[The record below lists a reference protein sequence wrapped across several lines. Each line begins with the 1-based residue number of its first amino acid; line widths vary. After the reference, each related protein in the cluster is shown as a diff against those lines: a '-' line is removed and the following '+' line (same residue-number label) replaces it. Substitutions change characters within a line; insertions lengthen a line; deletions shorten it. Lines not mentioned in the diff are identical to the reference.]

1 MGLYLDGVKI
11 AGFGGRQGP
20 RGPQGPVGET
30 GPQGERGE
38 PGPIGPTGPKGE
50 PGPIGPTGPKGE
62 PGPQGPKGD
71 PGEQGPQGVQGIQGA
86 AGEQGPKGD
95 PGEQGPPGAQGDP
108 GPGVPPGGA
117 AGQLLSKKTAGDY
130 DTEWIDPP
138 EGGGTAGVASF
149 NGRAGAVAPQAGDY
163 TAAMVGARAADWVP
177 TAEEVGA
184 ATPEQVSAAIQSAVL
199 DSWEG
204 SY

>member
-38 PGPIGPTGPKGE
+38 PGPIGPQGETGPAGPRGE
-50 PGPIGPTGPKGE
+50 PGP
-62 PGPQGPKGD
+62 KGD
-71 PGEQGPQGVQGIQGA
+71 
-86 AGEQGPKGD
+86 KGD
-95 PGEQGPPGAQGDP
+95 SG
-108 GPGVPPGGA
+108 GVPPGGG

-138 EGGGTAGVASF
+138 EGGGGTAGVASF
-149 NGRAGAVAPQAGDY
+149 NGRAGAVVPQAGDY
-163 TAAMVGARAADWVP
+163 TAVMVGARPDTWTP
-177 TAEEVGA
+177 TAGDIGA
-184 ATPEQVSAAIQSAVL
+184 VTETQMTAAIQAAVL

>member
-1 MGLYLDGVKI
+1 MAYVPKTWKDGDVITALDMNHLEQGVLNEQI
-11 AGFGGRQGP
+11 
-20 RGPQGPVGET
+20 GPQGPPGPHGKQGPAGKT

-38 PGPIGPTGPKGE
+38 QGPVGPQGETGPKGE
-50 PGPIGPTGPKGE
+50 
-62 PGPQGPKGD
+62 KGD
-71 PGEQGPQGVQGIQGA
+71 SG
-86 AGEQGPKGD
+86 
-95 PGEQGPPGAQGDP
+95 
-108 GPGVPPGGA
+108 GVPPGGG

-130 DTEWIDPP
+130 ETEWIDPP
-138 EGGGTAGVASF
+138 AGSGGTAGVASF
-149 NGRAGAVAPQAGDY
+149 NGRAGEVVPQAGDY
-163 TAAMVGARAADWVP
+163 TAVMVGARAADWVP